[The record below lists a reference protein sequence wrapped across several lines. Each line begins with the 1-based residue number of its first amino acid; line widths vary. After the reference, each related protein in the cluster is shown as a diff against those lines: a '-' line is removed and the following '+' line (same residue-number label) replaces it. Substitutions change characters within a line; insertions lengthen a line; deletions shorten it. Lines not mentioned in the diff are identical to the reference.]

1 MPITHVQPN
10 WVHTLNMRETF
21 GENWE
26 GPAAHSENAPSATY
40 RTSAD
45 LEPYW
50 DGDLLPII
58 EDANFEST
66 AHFQVLGVCG
76 AEHIHV
82 DGRNCGV
89 VTLLTNELGC
99 GLWSYHME
107 A

>member
-1 MPITHVQPN
+1 MRIGRGLSRIVRMPQAQ
-10 WVHTLNMRETF
+10 HTA
-21 GENWE
+21 
-26 GPAAHSENAPSATY
+26 PALIWNHT
-40 RTSAD
+40 
-45 LEPYW
+45 
-50 DGDLLPII
+50 GMGMGPII
-58 EDANFEST
+58 EDANFESR

>member
-1 MPITHVQPN
+1 MVANAEVLTGATGANHTN
-10 WVHTLNMRETF
+10 WAHTLNMRETF

-58 EDANFEST
+58 EDANFESR
-66 AHFQVLGVCG
+66 AHFQVF
-76 AEHIHV
+76 
-82 DGRNCGV
+82 V
-89 VTLLTNELGC
+89 VLNIFMLTEEIVV
-99 GLWSYHME
+99 W
-107 A
+107 